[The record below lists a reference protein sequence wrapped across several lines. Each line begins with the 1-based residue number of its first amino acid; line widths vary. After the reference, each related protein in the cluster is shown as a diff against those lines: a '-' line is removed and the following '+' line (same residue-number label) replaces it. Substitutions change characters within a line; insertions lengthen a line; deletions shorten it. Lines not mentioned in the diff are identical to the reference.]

1 MYEKYEELKKLD
13 VEVLAVIVDGVFG
26 HKMWNDNEL
35 SNMINKDI
43 SYPMLSDQ
51 DGSISKNTLKPG
63 PDLVGNVWKE
73 WKVEEAFED

>member
-1 MYEKYEELKKLD
+1 M
-13 VEVLAVIVDGVFG
+13 DGVFG